1 MRRRLMAIAAVV
13 CGALALVDFAARWD
27 ASATPLGK
35 PVSVPSSLVVQGHS
49 LFESSCA
56 ACHGISAQGIRGR
69 APSLHGVGAL
79 AADFYLE
86 TGRMPLPSPKAQP
99 LRTSPAFPQSKIKAL
114 IAYVASFGGPE
125 IPVVHPRQ
133 GSLAEGQ
140 RLFGLDCAGCHTIQG
155 QGGIVTGAIVPS
167 LNEATP
173 TQIGEAIRIGP
184 YVMPRFSEGELL
196 HSGGELARTLH
207 PQHPAPRQPWRL
219 GYRADRPDTR
229 GNGRLAFG
237 CCGAAVD
244 RKAAR
249 RAHQRG
255 ARESSTC
262 GWRRMSR
269 IWRMIVMLW
278 VWRTGGLRAHRQ
290 QEPDVDPSERH
301 TGAPA
306 WAERVVALLLL
317 LVPVA
322 ALAFV
327 ALFTLHPNTQSARPD
342 AWGHARAA
350 RGGTCPRRA
359 LACAAGD
366 EGRAAPSARRP
377 GGCS

>member
-184 YVMPRFSEGELL
+184 YVMPRFSEGEL
-196 HSGGELARTLH
+196 STAEVNSLARYIH
-207 PQHPAPRQPWRL
+207 SIQHPDNL
-219 GYRADRPDTR
+219 G
-229 GNGRLAFG
+229 GWGIGRIGPIPEGMVAWLLA
-237 CCGAAVD
+237 A
-244 RKAAR
+244 
-249 RAHQRG
+249 
-255 ARESSTC
+255 
-262 GWRRMSR
+262 
-269 IWRMIVMLW
+269 
-278 VWRTGGLRAHRQ
+278 
-290 QEPDVDPSERH
+290 
-301 TGAPA
+301 
-306 WAERVVALLLL
+306 VALLLIARL
-317 LVPVA
+317 LGERTSEEPES
-322 ALAFV
+322 
-327 ALFTLHPNTQSARPD
+327 PR
-342 AWGHARAA
+342 HA
-350 RGGTCPRRA
+350 GGGA
-359 LACAAGD
+359 
-366 EGRAAPSARRP
+366 
-377 GGCS
+377 